1 MQAHP
6 MILPHEPKDSKRID
20 GLSPLTRKVYSLL
33 YDMVDGYASA
43 KPVWSVT
50 RYVVRINGTLYG
62 TESITLSNAGWRAIP
77 SLSNIPLEHPPI
89 SPNLFSLIDGEA
101 RIVSLKRQPKE
112 RSSKTVAQLILHMD
126 KTGLGRPATY
136 AKHAQSLL
144 DNGLITSLNQATL
157 TNKGH
162 EMLSAIRASTA
173 RRFTADF
180 TRSMLKDLDAIES
193 GLLSTEEGFANWL
206 KPEVATMA
214 EQWLLTQSIEGDL
227 ATISYEARDQS
238 NRESIYWPAGIV
250 PKVLDPELTLPV
262 ECEERAYRRSLNREA
277 AHSAPDWLSLSAQER
292 VERRISVESHKNGM
306 TIDQWKVTFNYDIL
320 RRWTVGWLP

>member
-62 TESITLSNAGWRAIP
+62 TESVTLSNAGWRAIP

-89 SPNLFSLIDGEA
+89 SPNLFSPIDGDA
-101 RIVSLKRQPKE
+101 RILSLQRQPKD
-112 RSSKTVAQLILHMD
+112 RSLKTVALLVLHMD

-157 TNKGH
+157 TNKGQ

-173 RRFTADF
+173 RRFTANF
-180 TRSMLKDLDAIES
+180 TRSMLKDLDAIET
-193 GLLSTEEGFANWL
+193 GELSTEEGFANWL
-206 KPEVATMA
+206 KPDVAGLA
-214 EQWLLTQSIEGDL
+214 EQWLQMQSIEGDL
-227 ATISYEARDQS
+227 AAISYEARDQS
-238 NRESIYWPAGIV
+238 NRESIYWPAGIM

-262 ECEERAYRRSLNREA
+262 ECEERKYRSLLNREA

-292 VERRISVESHKNGM
+292 VERRIFVESQRKGI
-306 TIDQWKVTFNYDIL
+306 TVEQWKVTYNYDLL